1 MPSDSSDKGITY
13 RFILFFFIK
22 QYYSPEMIFILMHD
36 STASQG
42 RYSSSLFP
50 SIFPLKDSSSALLA
64 ILPAIFTYFT

>member
-1 MPSDSSDKGITY
+1 MPSDNSDKGITY

-42 RYSSSLFP
+42 RYSS
-50 SIFPLKDSSSALLA
+50 
-64 ILPAIFTYFT
+64 